1 MAEKKRFGMTLSM
14 SDPLQR
20 QAWEILSAVPERQRT
35 AAVCK
40 ALCRADGDRILLDE
54 VRAVVQDSIRAE
66 LRDVQFITASE
77 NNTGGET
84 EKRSPQD
91 REIQLDAATM
101 DYLFSLSTPGGFDFE
116 DEPEQG

>member
-20 QAWEILSAVPERQRT
+20 QAWEILEAVPERQRT

-40 ALCRADGDRILLDE
+40 ALCRADGDRILIDE
-54 VRAVVQDSIRAE
+54 VRAVIQDSIRAE
-66 LRDVQFITASE
+66 LRSVQLAPAPGDSADR
-77 NNTGGET
+77 ET
-84 EKRSPQD
+84 EAQRPQD
-91 REIQLDAATM
+91 REIQLDSATM

-116 DEPEQG
+116 DDTEQE

>member
-66 LRDVQFITASE
+66 LRNVQPVSAPGDSGDRE
-77 NNTGGET
+77 PEG
-84 EKRSPQD
+84 RRPQD

-101 DYLFSLSTPGGFDFE
+101 DYLFSLSTPGGFDFD